1 MIYLVGQH
9 GDNPTLDA
17 VNLEGSGNIFT
28 RHITSV
34 DKVLPKV

>member
-9 GDNPTLDA
+9 GDNPTRDA
-17 VNLEGSGNIFT
+17 VNLAGSGNTFT
-28 RHITSV
+28 GHITST